1 LGFWIDFNY
10 KYTMTAKVKIL
21 LKGYFIWIDRLEQ
34 KFKAS
39 STVTLI
45 RDGRVNILVDTGN
58 HSVENKLV
66 SALKREGLKPND
78 IYYVIVTHHHPDHV
92 ANNHLFKKARITDVL
107 TSYKGDQFTVD
118 LDILHK
124 GKNIIT
130 PNVYIISTPGHEL
143 DECSVIVNTEKGV
156 VAIVGDVFWSTQ
168 KEKNIMVK
176 DAKELAKSQAM
187 VVKLVDYIIPGHG
200 GMFKVNK

>member
-1 LGFWIDFNY
+1 MKKQL
-10 KYTMTAKVKIL
+10 AQVKIL
-21 LKGYFIWIDRLEQ
+21 LKGYFKWTDKLGG
-34 KFKAS
+34 KFRAS

-45 RDGRVNILVDTGN
+45 RDGKVNIVVDTGH
-58 HSVENKLV
+58 HSAEKQLLL
-66 SALKREGLKPND
+66 ALKKEGLEPDD
-78 IYYVIVTHHHPDHV
+78 IHYVIVTHHHPDHV

-118 LDILHK
+118 LDLLYK

-143 DECSVIVNTEKGV
+143 DECSVIAQTEKGV
-156 VAIVGDVFWSTQ
+156 VAIVGDVFWASQ

-187 VVKLVDYIIPGHG
+187 VVKLADYIIPGHG
-200 GMFKVNK
+200 GMFKVIK